1 MILKFR
7 KKYKDPL
14 DKKDDIKEDLNI
26 KLDSFKL
33 KNKIDVS
40 DNDLSDNYEILS
52 DFESSKED

>member
-1 MILKFR
+1 MILIFW
-7 KKYKDPL
+7 KKYKGPL
-14 DKKDDIKEDLNI
+14 DKNDDIKEDLNI